1 MTEDLDI
8 CFEMT
13 KDQMEGALTHMV
25 NEFAKIRAGKA
36 NVFMLDAVRVDYYG
50 TPTPLSQV
58 ANVSTPDPR
67 TLTVQPWEK
76 SLLDLIAKAIMLA
89 NLGMNPQNNGEMIII
104 NIPPLT
110 EERRKDL
117 VRLAKGEMEDAK
129 VSIRNARKAAN
140 DSIKD
145 LVKAGL
151 PEDMGKNAETKVQD
165 LTNSFSDR
173 AEKALLEKEKEIM
186 SI

>member
-13 KDQMEGALTHMV
+13 KDQMEGALEHMV

-36 NVFMLDAVRVDYYG
+36 NVFMLDPVKVDYYG

-58 ANVSTPDPR
+58 ANVNTPDPR

-76 SLLDLIAKAIMLA
+76 NLLDPIAKAIMLA

-110 EERRKDL
+110 EERRIDL
-117 VRLAKGEMEDAK
+117 VKQAKAEMETCK
-129 VSIRNARKAAN
+129 VSIRNARKSAN
-140 DSIKD
+140 DQVKD
-145 LVKAGL
+145 LVKDGL
-151 PEDMGKNAETKVQD
+151 PEDMGKTAETQIQD
-165 LTNSFSDR
+165 LTNSFSER
-173 AEKALLEKEKEIM
+173 AEKALVEKEKEIM

>member
-50 TPTPLSQV
+50 TPTQLSQV
-58 ANVSTPDPR
+58 ANVNTPDPR

-76 SLLDLIAKAIMLA
+76 NLLDPISKAIMIA
-89 NLGMNPQNNGEMIII
+89 NLGLNPQNNGEMIII

-117 VRLAKGEMEDAK
+117 AKQAKSEMEHAK
-129 VSIRNARKAAN
+129 VSIRNARKGAN
-140 DSIKD
+140 DAVKELI
-145 LVKAGL
+145 KAGL
-151 PEDMGKNAETKVQD
+151 PEDLGKGAETKIQD
-165 LTNSFSDR
+165 FTNSFSER
-173 AEKALLEKEKEIM
+173 AEKALVEKEKEIM

>member
-13 KDQMEGALTHMV
+13 KDQMEGALEHMV
-25 NEFAKIRAGKA
+25 SEFAKIRAGKA
-36 NVFMLDAVRVDYYG
+36 NVFMLDPVKVDYYG
-50 TPTPLSQV
+50 TPTPLGQV
-58 ANVSTPDPR
+58 ANVNTPDPR

-76 SLLDLIAKAIMLA
+76 NLLEPIAKAIMVA

-110 EERRKDL
+110 EERRRDL
-117 VRLAKGEMEDAK
+117 VKLAKAEVEHCK
-129 VSIRNARKAAN
+129 VSIRNARKSAN
-140 DSIKD
+140 DSIKEFIKD
-145 LVKAGL
+145 GL
-151 PEDMGKNAETKVQD
+151 AEDMGKTAESKIQD
-165 LTNSFSDR
+165 FTNSFSER
-173 AEKALLEKEKEIM
+173 ADKALLEKEKEIM